1 MGLLQNKITIIT
13 GASKGLGKAFAVRFA
28 SEGSSVVLTGR
39 SYDLLKDL
47 CSEINASGGEAYP
60 IRMDV
65 KDGESIQNA
74 VNETVERYGKIDV
87 LINNSGIPM
96 VSPSESLSHE
106 NWNNAVST
114 NLSGVFFC
122 SQAVARHMIDR
133 KSGGC
138 IINISSSF
146 GDSPVP
152 QRAAYCSS
160 KAAVNMLTKVLA
172 AEWAEKNIRVNA
184 IAPGYLNT
192 EFIQQLE
199 QQGKLDTE
207 SLKKRIPQRRIG
219 NVEEITGL
227 AVYMA
232 GDESTYMTGSV
243 VNIDGGWTA
252 YGFI

>member
-1 MGLLQNKITIIT
+1 
-13 GASKGLGKAFAVRFA
+13 
-28 SEGSSVVLTGR
+28 
-39 SYDLLKDL
+39 
-47 CSEINASGGEAYP
+47 
-60 IRMDV
+60 
-65 KDGESIQNA
+65 
-74 VNETVERYGKIDV
+74 
-87 LINNSGIPM
+87 
-96 VSPSESLSHE
+96 
-106 NWNNAVST
+106 
-114 NLSGVFFC
+114 
-122 SQAVARHMIDR
+122 
-133 KSGGC
+133 
-138 IINISSSF
+138 
-146 GDSPVP
+146 
-152 QRAAYCSS
+152 
-160 KAAVNMLTKVLA
+160 MLTKVLA